1 MYKNIVSKLLEF
13 YLSTVSYGKAHK
25 TTSYAVL
32 AVVVVFILYLT
43 FSSSG
48 IIAET
53 TTVKSGPLV
62 QKVLVTGQV
71 QSSNEASLSFQTVG
85 QVAYIGVKVGDVVTQ
100 GKVLATLSSL
110 DAQASLLQ
118 AQATLQNAQATLDQL
133 TQGSRPE
140 EIAIKQ
146 QTVDNAKATLDQTY
160 LTIPDGVRNVDAV
173 TSDIVRN
180 KFSSMFTYNGTGYV
194 LSFSSCDQTLQ
205 NIIEANRT
213 NIERTISDFQKK
225 SSTIS
230 ALSNTADIDSVFDQA
245 YKVTSVTN
253 DLVSSI
259 STLLLSSCSATNSS
273 LDAYRTNLTNVKTS
287 MNTLFT
293 DISSKRTALTTA
305 KNTYTSAARDLAL
318 TKAGTDPYKLQ
329 AQQALVT
336 SAEAQVK
343 QAEANLSKTVVY
355 APFSGTISDVSVV
368 RGETVTSG
376 KTVISMLAT
385 NAFEVEAKVPEID
398 VVKIEDG
405 SKVNITLD
413 AYGTSVVF
421 PATVTRV
428 SPNST
433 TEGNV
438 PMYKVLVTFIGEDP
452 RIKSGMTANVNII
465 TQDIKSTLSIPARF
479 VTVIDQTKGMVI
491 VRENK
496 VDTVKDVT
504 LGIRGEDGLIQIT
517 SGIKEGD
524 VIVAPDTTVRSA
536 QKQTQ

>member
-1 MYKNIVSKLLEF
+1 MYKNIASEALEI
-13 YLSTVSYGKAHK
+13 YRNAVSYGKSHK
-25 TTSYAVL
+25 TTTYTVL
-32 AVVVVFILYLT
+32 AVFVVFFLYFT
-43 FSSSG
+43 FSSSS

-53 TTVKSGPLV
+53 TTVKSGPLM
-62 QKVLVTGQV
+62 QRVLVTGQV
-71 QSSNEASLSFQTVG
+71 QSSHEASLSFQTVG
-85 QVAYIGVKVGDVVTQ
+85 QVAYVGVKVGDAVPQ
-100 GKVLATLSSL
+100 GKVLATLSSG
-110 DAQASLLQ
+110 DSQASLLQ
-118 AQATLQNAQATLDQL
+118 SQASLQNAQATLNQL

-160 LTIPDGVRNVDAV
+160 LILPDGIRNVDAV
-173 TSDIVRN
+173 TSDVVRN
-180 KFSSMFTYNGTGYV
+180 KFASMFTYNGTGYS
-194 LSFSSCDQTLQ
+194 LSFASCDQTLQ

-230 ALSNTADIDSVFDQA
+230 TLSNTSDIDTVFDQA
-245 YKVTSVTN
+245 YKVTSATN

-259 STLLLSSCSATNSS
+259 STLLLSSCSSTNTS
-273 LDAYRTNLTNVKTS
+273 LDTYRTNLTTVKTS
-287 MNTLFT
+287 MNTLFS
-293 DISSKRTALTTA
+293 DISTKRTSLTTA
-305 KNTYTSAARDLAL
+305 KNTYTSAVRDLAL

-336 SAEAQVK
+336 QAEAQVA
-343 QAEANLSKTVVY
+343 QAQANLSKTLIF

-368 RGETVTSG
+368 AGETVTSG

-398 VVKIEDG
+398 VVKIQVG

-413 AYGTSVVF
+413 AYGTSVIF

-438 PMYKVLVTFIGEDP
+438 PMYKVLVTFVGEDP

-465 TQDIKSTLSIPARF
+465 TQDIQSTLSIPARF
-479 VTVIDQTKGMVI
+479 VTVIDQTKGTVI

-496 VDTVKDVT
+496 IDTIKEVT
-504 LGIRGEDGLIQIT
+504 LGIRGEEGLIQIT

-524 VIVAPDTTVRSA
+524 VIVAPSTDVRSA